1 MHTLITKAIPLQNRC
16 LQPWII
22 DVTSRLFSVVVV
34 VVYFLFDYLFVFVY
48 LFNDVAILLESYI
61 VNVVCLALVEP
72 VM

>member
-34 VVYFLFDYLFVFVY
+34 VYFLFDCLFVFVY

-61 VNVVCLALVEP
+61 VNVVCLALVEL